1 MLQVK
6 NITFVIILLIST
18 VVFSQKDSVK
28 IKQNDIIISKEELK
42 KENKIERKKKL
53 LEKYNSLSP
62 SKAAFYSAVFPGGGQ
77 IYNRKYWKVPIVWG
91 ALGTSIYFYLDN
103 NQQYQRYRTA
113 YKKRKEGLQDEF
125 TLDNGVELISDAGLE
140 NAQETLRK
148 NRDLSLLT
156 TVGIYVLQILEA
168 SVNAH
173 LLRFDDGNVISLSP
187 NVSSP
192 NPFKITDTAI
202 GLKFKYSF

>member
-1 MLQVK
+1 LLQVK